1 MHLRLKLLQD
11 SVLNRLQITE
21 KLCSL
26 RALKLLKVGYY
37 LTLSKFAQQ

>member
-21 KLCSL
+21 KLCCL
-26 RALKLLKVGYY
+26 RALNLLKVGYY